1 MIKVNFDKKTIEQNI
16 GIYFDE
22 EEDYI
27 EYIKNLIYYLAHN
40 NKNYK
45 DRQYNKI
52 IEIAEILSDL
62 EVSK

>member
-16 GIYFDE
+16 GIYFAD

-27 EYIKNLIYYLAHN
+27 EYMKNLIYYLAHN

-45 DRQYNKI
+45 GKQYNKI

>member
-16 GIYFDE
+16 GIYFED

-40 NKNYK
+40 NRNYNDK
-45 DRQYNKI
+45 QYNKI
-52 IEIAEILSDL
+52 IEIAEILSDC
-62 EVSK
+62 EVVK

>member
-1 MIKVNFDKKTIEQNI
+1 MIKVNFDKKTIEENI
-16 GIYFDE
+16 GIYFDD